1 MFAKLVGHENLVR
14 DVAWHPN
21 DANIVVT
28 VGDDGKVKV
37 YDVRNGGVCK
47 TTFVLESSKSK
58 GTNFH
63 LGNRSIRSQVSSGY
77 FEKGYETNTNS

>member
-1 MFAKLVGHENLVR
+1 MKKMFAKLVGHENLVR

-37 YDVRNGGVCK
+37 FDVRKGGHVEII
-47 TTFVLESSKSK
+47 TTQRHVDFMYSEEEGDS
-58 GTNFH
+58 
-63 LGNRSIRSQVSSGY
+63 R
-77 FEKGYETNTNS
+77 